1 MHNIRV
7 SRREFLK
14 QSGVAAGL
22 LAAGGALAK
31 AADSKSRKVLH
42 IIGHSHIDAAWLWP
56 WRDGA
61 DTVLNTFRSAL
72 DRMNENS
79 GFCYS
84 HSSSMHYK
92 WVQAAD
98 PGLLAEVRHRIQE
111 GRWEVVGGWPVE
123 PDCNIPATEAFVR
136 HSLYGKRYCK
146 QELGVDVT
154 IGFNPDSFGHAAG
167 LPTILKRAGY
177 DSYVFMRPQENE
189 GDFPMLFWWEGP
201 DGSRVL
207 TLRIW
212 NTYDAKASAIPD
224 TVKHDF
230 APGMEHAAFFL
241 GVGDHG
247 GAVTAEQMKE
257 IVAMQSDASLPEL
270 RWSTLRQ
277 FFQAVRTSHGFASLP
292 VVHSELQH
300 HSRGCYSADG
310 EDKYQN
316 RRAERAL
323 IEAETISLA
332 ANLTAN
338 HPYPHQEYVESWWK
352 VLFCQFHDMLAGTS
366 LYADYQ
372 DVRDSRG
379 FACEVA
385 QTHKVEALE
394 TMAKRVD
401 LRSVKESAYFLFNPL
416 PWPRQAL
423 LEIHTRRDPDQLGE
437 ITHLTRPDGT
447 PVPIQF
453 LHSDSMTDWFPRL
466 TARVDL
472 PACGYSVLEVAHGD
486 APQGVAYTGRAVP
499 TDTGFGISSLKAEN
513 GTELLS
519 APVGLVVVSDTAD
532 TWAHDVKQFRQEIGR
547 PTLQSAAVVEEGP
560 VCRITRHR
568 ATWQNSQI
576 ILDMIEYAGLD
587 ALELHF
593 VIDWHEHQQMMKLE
607 VPTALANPRIVAMV
621 PGDMIERSVNG
632 NEQPYQN
639 WGAVEGMIG
648 GQPYTV
654 AILNNST
661 YSYDCLGG
669 LFRTVVIR
677 SAPFARHRPWPV
689 TYFDTNAWQDQG
701 RQERRFWLVGYRGTV
716 ADLALD
722 RKAEEF
728 QTPAEYVV
736 DSAHD
741 GNAPR
746 QRSFLEV
753 QPSSVWVLAIK
764 QAEDSPDV
772 TVVRI
777 QERTGRPVQA
787 KISSELLKLDE
798 TVTLS
803 PWEIKTLL
811 IRTQSGGSPA
821 IRSTSLLESYVRN
834 G

>member
-1 MHNIRV
+1 MRL

-14 QSGVAAGL
+14 SSGAAATL
-22 LAAGGALAK
+22 LAAGGALAN
-31 AADSKSRKVLH
+31 AADSNGRKVLH

-61 DTVLNTFRSAL
+61 DTVFNTFRSAL
-72 DRMNENS
+72 NRMNENPN
-79 GFCYS
+79 FCYS
-84 HSSSMHYK
+84 HSSSIHYK

-98 PGLLAEVRHRIQE
+98 PALFAEVRRRIRE

-123 PDCNIPATEAFVR
+123 PDCNIPATESFVR
-136 HSLYGKRYCK
+136 HSLYGKRYCR
-146 QELGVDVT
+146 QELGAEVT

-189 GDFPMLFWWEGP
+189 MDLPLLFWWEGP

-212 NTYDAKASAIPD
+212 KGYDRRASDIPD
-224 TVKHDF
+224 AAKHEF
-230 APGMEHAAFFL
+230 APGIEHAAFFL

-247 GAVTAEQMKE
+247 GAVTAEQVRE
-257 IVAMQSDASLPEL
+257 VAALQKDASLPEL

-277 FFQAVRTSHGFASLP
+277 FFDAVRHSPAFASLP
-292 VVHSELQH
+292 VVQTELQH
-300 HSRGCYSADG
+300 HSRGCYSANG
-310 EDKYQN
+310 EDKIQN

-323 IEAETISLA
+323 VEAETISLA
-332 ANLTAN
+332 ANLTAD
-338 HPYPHQEYVESWWK
+338 HAYPGQEYVESWWK

-379 FACEVA
+379 YACETA

-401 LRSVKESAYFLFNPL
+401 LRSVKESAIFLFNPL
-416 PWPRQAL
+416 PWPRKAL
-423 LEIHTRRDPDQLGE
+423 LELHTERNPDHLGE
-437 ITHLTRPDGT
+437 ITNLTQPDGK

-453 LHSDSMTDWFPRL
+453 RPSDSMTNWFQRL

-472 PACGYSVLEVAHGD
+472 PACGYSVFEVGHGD
-486 APQGVAYTGRAVP
+486 APQGVVYTGRAVP
-499 TDTGFGISSLKAEN
+499 SSVGFGINSLKAED

-519 APVGLVVVSDTAD
+519 APVGLVVLSDTAD
-532 TWAHDVKQFRQEIGR
+532 TWAHDVKEFRQELGR
-547 PTLQSAAVVEEGP
+547 PILESAAVVENGP
-560 VCRITRHR
+560 VCRVTRHR
-568 ATWQNSQI
+568 AAWQNSQI

-587 ALELHF
+587 AIELHF
-593 VIDWHEHQQMMKLE
+593 VIDWHEHEQMMKLE
-607 VPTALANPRIVAMV
+607 IPTALAKPRVFAKV
-621 PGDMIERSVNG
+621 PGDILERQVNG
-632 NEQPYQN
+632 EEEPYQD
-639 WGAVEGMIG
+639 WAAVQGTIDG
-648 GQPYTV
+648 RPYTV

-661 YSYDCLGG
+661 YSYDCLNG

-677 SAPFARHRPWPV
+677 SAPYARHQPWPV

-701 RQERRFWLVGYRGTV
+701 RQERRFWLVGSRGAA

-722 RKAEEF
+722 RRAEEF
-728 QTPAEYVV
+728 QSPAEYVL

-741 GNAPR
+741 GDAPR
-746 QRSFLEV
+746 QQSLLEV
-753 QPSSVWVLAIK
+753 QPSSVWVLAVK
-764 QAEDSPDV
+764 RAEDSPDT

-777 QERTGRPVQA
+777 QERAGRQVQA
-787 KISSELLKLDE
+787 KLTSNLLKLDHAI
-798 TVTLS
+798 TLD
-803 PWEIKTLL
+803 PWQIKTLL
-811 IRTQSGGSPA
+811 IHKQGNNS
-821 IRSTSLLESYVRN
+821 STIQEGSLLES
-834 G
+834 

>member
-1 MHNIRV
+1 MHNICV

-14 QSGVAAGL
+14 QSGAAAGL
-22 LAAGGALAK
+22 LASGGVLAK
-31 AADSKSRKVLH
+31 AAASNGRKVLH

-61 DTVLNTFRSAL
+61 DTVFNTFRSAL
-72 DRMNENS
+72 NRMNENP

-84 HSSSMHYK
+84 HSSSIHYK

-98 PGLLAEVRHRIQE
+98 PGLFAEVRRRIQE

-136 HSLYGKRYCK
+136 HSLYGKRFCSR
-146 QELGVDVT
+146 ELGTDVT

-177 DSYVFMRPQENE
+177 ESYVFMRPQENE
-189 GDFPMLFWWEGP
+189 GNLPLLFWWEGP

-212 NTYDAKASAIPD
+212 NTYDGKASTIPD
-224 TVKHDF
+224 AVKHDF
-230 APGMEHAAFFL
+230 APGIDHGAFFL

-247 GAVTAEQMKE
+247 GAVTAEQVKE
-257 IVAMQSDASLPEL
+257 VVAMQSDASLPEL

-277 FFQAVRTSHGFASLP
+277 FFQAVRMSPGFASLP
-292 VVHSELQH
+292 VVRTELQH

-323 IEAETISLA
+323 IEAEIISLA

-338 HPYPHQEYVESWWK
+338 HPYPHQEYEESWWK

-379 FACEVA
+379 YACEVA
-385 QTHKVEALE
+385 QTHKIEALE
-394 TMAKRVD
+394 TMAKHVD
-401 LRSVKESAYFLFNPL
+401 LRSVKESAIFLFNPL
-416 PWPRQAL
+416 PWPRQAT
-423 LEIHTRRDPDQLGE
+423 LEIHTARDPDHLGE
-437 ITHLTRPDGT
+437 ITHLTHPDGS

-453 LHSDSMTDWFPRL
+453 RHSDSMTDWFPRL
-466 TARVDL
+466 IARVNL
-472 PACGYSVLEVAHGD
+472 PACGYSVFEVAHGD
-486 APQGVAYTGRAVP
+486 APQGVPYAGRGVP
-499 TDTGFGISSLKAEN
+499 SEIGFGISSLKAEN
-513 GTELLS
+513 GIELLS
-519 APVGLVVVSDTAD
+519 APVGLVVLSDTAD

-547 PTLQSAAVVEEGP
+547 PTLQSAAIVEEGL
-560 VCRITRHR
+560 VCRTTRHR
-568 ATWQNSQI
+568 ATWQDSQI

-587 ALELHF
+587 AIELHF
-593 VIDWHEHQQMMKLE
+593 VIDWREHEQMMKLE
-607 VPTALANPRIVAMV
+607 VPTVLANPHVFAMV
-621 PGDMIERSVNG
+621 PGDILERSASG
-632 NEQPYQN
+632 NEQPYQD
-639 WGAVEGMIG
+639 WAAVEGTIE
-648 GQPYTV
+648 GQSYTV

-701 RQERRFWLVGYRGTV
+701 RQEHRFWLVGYRGAV

-722 RKAEEF
+722 RKAEDF
-728 QTPAEYVV
+728 QTLPEYVL

-741 GNAPR
+741 GDAPR
-746 QRSFLEV
+746 QQSWLEV
-753 QPSSVWVLAIK
+753 QPSSVWVLAVK
-764 QAEDSPDV
+764 RAEDSPD
-772 TVVRI
+772 TIVVRI
-777 QERTGRPVQA
+777 QERSGRSVQA
-787 KISSELLKLDE
+787 RVTSKLLKFDQSVALG
-798 TVTLS
+798 
-803 PWEIKTLL
+803 PWELRTLR
-811 IRTQSGGSPA
+811 IRTQSDGSPV
-821 IRSTSLLESYVRN
+821 IHSTSLLET
-834 G
+834 